1 MGLFGDLQRPGVNN
15 PDATAEM
22 IMQYEESYMKLLRTY
37 EPEITKINQMMK
49 ELREEE
55 RQFWDEEFPKIKNT
69 LENDGVLSNDAK
81 AKWLEQYHDQM
92 MTSFKMSSDLIE
104 HYVRR
109 NLEEF
114 KKAIETAK
122 RKV

>member
-37 EPEITKINQMMK
+37 DPEITKINQMMK

-69 LENDGVLSNDAK
+69 LESDSVLSNDAK